1 MLLHVHALSRGA
13 PPLDIVREA
22 VFAAAP
28 SIRIKNNK
36 RAATV
41 VPVPMVMNEKA
52 RVRGAVKWILQ
63 EVEVGRKGA
72 RKGPMRVEERLARE
86 VIKIVQGTSEVL
98 KKKEVLHKH
107 AMVNRCVLYCG
118 VFVGEVRLMWVFWCR
133 GNALSRV

>member
-1 MLLHVHALSRGA
+1 M
-13 PPLDIVREA
+13 DIVREA

-63 EVEVGRKGA
+63 EVEVGRKGG

-86 VIKIVQGTSEVL
+86 VIKIVQGQSEVL
-98 KKKEVLHKH
+98 KKKETLHKH
-107 AMVNRCVLYCG
+107 AMVNRCAFFRPFSWWG
-118 VFVGEVRLMWVFWCR
+118 R
-133 GNALSRV
+133 